1 MKNPPSPEVDNDLDV
16 NRLTAIIEST
26 PIVIYAKAV
35 DGRLLIANDATRQLI
50 GKSWPEV
57 EGKTDREFLS
67 DPVQADAVMEND
79 RQVMTSGQ
87 TLQVE
92 EWVGEASPRLF
103 LSTKSPMR
111 DENGVVV
118 GLAGVSV
125 DITDLKAAEAM
136 AIESEARCRA
146 LNEALELEV
155 AKGRADRERLDLA
168 LNASGMI
175 GVWDG
180 DLQRGLVFGDENFA
194 RIYGVDPDET
204 AAGRPLGYYF
214 EKMPEEDRQAAVLE
228 RDRMVAGNGEFT
240 HEHRIIRPDGSLLWV
255 LARGRLL
262 RDADGKPHRFV
273 GASVDI
279 TQRKLAEIRQEF
291 LVQLQDVMRG
301 LDHPQ
306 AILEAAGAHLGR
318 FLNAGRIGF
327 GEVQPDDETV
337 IVTCL
342 YANGLPPVNAVFK
355 LADFGSYIRDMARQ
369 GRTIVYDDVQSDARR
384 SSDVWDQIGTRAHVT
399 VPLVRDGRYT
409 GSLYVTHAKPYRWQP
424 ADVSLIEDVATRI
437 WDATER
443 GRAEVKLRQ
452 SEEQVRLAMESGGF
466 GSWEYESSTG
476 VVIRSLK
483 HDQIYGYADRVVDW
497 DVQRFVNHIFPA
509 DRDRVVS
516 GLRAT
521 LETGQDWQDEYRITP
536 ACGGERW
543 VEIWARR
550 QTGPDGRPTRLVGTL
565 ADITERKAT
574 EAAAIESVAQFQHFA
589 QAMANHVWTAAA
601 DGSLDWLNDRVIA
614 YSGMPAGTLKS
625 VGWLDIVHPED
636 IDAVEQEWRRALET
650 GQQYEAQ
657 CRLRR
662 GDGSFRWHIVR
673 AVAIR
678 GEDRAI
684 RRWIGTNTDIEEQ
697 KRTADALATLNATLN
712 EQVRDRTAEL
722 MAAEES
728 LRQSQKMEAVG
739 QLTGGIAHDFN
750 NLLTGIS
757 GGLEMLEN
765 RLAQGRIAELPRY
778 LQLAQS
784 AAQRAAALTQRLLA
798 FSRRQTLD
806 PKPTDINRLVSDL
819 DDLIRRTVGPAIVVS
834 VVKADSLWPTLVDP
848 SQLDN
853 ALLNLCIN
861 ARDAMP
867 SGGAITIATNNHWIS
882 EQEGRSVDLPP
893 GRYVSLCVSDT
904 GCGMPPAV
912 IERAFDPFFTTKPLG
927 EGTGLG
933 LSMIYGFV
941 RQSGGQARIESTEG
955 RGTSVRLYL
964 PGFFDAFDAQDPPT
978 GAVKRE
984 NAADHRTVLV
994 VDDEPAIRLLV
1005 AEVLADMN
1013 YSVIEAD
1020 GAEDGLEFLKAN
1032 NAVDLLITD
1041 VGLAGGMNGWQ
1052 LADAARLLRP
1062 DLTILFITGYAET
1075 VVAAQ
1080 GQLEPG
1086 MSILRKPFTLE
1097 ALAKL
1102 IQDIVSTS
1110 PSQTV
1115 R

>member
-1 MKNPPSPEVDNDLDV
+1 MENPNIPEVDNSLDV
-16 NRLTAIIEST
+16 NCLTAIIEST
-26 PIVIYAKAV
+26 PIVIYAKAA

-50 GKSWPEV
+50 GKSWLEV

-67 DPVQADAVMEND
+67 DPAQADMVMEND
-79 RQVMTSGQ
+79 RHVMATGQ
-87 TLQVE
+87 TIQVE
-92 EWVGEASPRLF
+92 EWVGASPRLF

-180 DLQRGLVFGDENFA
+180 DLRQGLVFGDENFA
-194 RIYGVDPDET
+194 RIYGVDPVET

-214 EKMPEEDRQAAVLE
+214 EKMPEEDRQAAVIE
-228 RDRMVAGNGEFT
+228 RDRMLAGSGEFT

-262 RDADGKPHRFV
+262 RDADGTPHRFV

-279 TQRKLAEIRQEF
+279 TQRKLAEIRQAF
-291 LVQLQDVMRG
+291 LVELQDLMRG
-301 LDHPQ
+301 LEQPQ

-327 GEVQPDDETV
+327 GEVQADDETV

-355 LADFGSYIRDMARQ
+355 LADFGAHIRDMVRQ
-369 GRTIVYDDVQSDARR
+369 GRTIVYDDMLTDPQR
-384 SSDVWDQIGTRAHVT
+384 SSDIWDQIGTRAHVT
-399 VPLVRDGRYT
+399 VPLIRDGRYT
-409 GSLYVTHAKPYRWQP
+409 GSLYVTHAKPHRWQP
-424 ADVSLIEDVATRI
+424 ADVSLIEDVAARI
-437 WDATER
+437 WEATER

-466 GSWEYESSTG
+466 GSWEYDASTG

-483 HDQIYGYADRVVDW
+483 HDQLYGYGDRVLDW
-497 DVQRFVNHIFPA
+497 DVQRFINHILPA
-509 DRDRVVS
+509 DRDRVQN
-516 GLRAT
+516 GLRTT
-521 LETGQDWQDEYRITP
+521 LETGIDWQDEYRINP

-543 VEIWARR
+543 LEIRARR
-550 QTGPDGRPTRLVGTL
+550 QTAQDGSPMRLVGTL
-565 ADITERKAT
+565 ADITERKMT
-574 EAAAIESVAQFQHFA
+574 QAAAIESVAQFQHFA
-589 QAMANHVWTAAA
+589 QAMANHVWTASA

-614 YSGMPAGTLKS
+614 YSGMAAEQLKS
-625 VGWLDIVHPED
+625 GGWLAIVHPED
-636 IDAVEQEWRRALET
+636 IDAVEREWRRALDT

-673 AVAIR
+673 AVAIL
-678 GEDRAI
+678 GKDHAI

-697 KRTADALATLNATLN
+697 KQTADALATLNATLH
-712 EQVRDRTAEL
+712 EQVRERTAEL

-750 NLLTGIS
+750 NLLTGIA

-765 RLAQGRIAELPRY
+765 RLAQGRVAELPRY
-778 LQLAQS
+778 LNLAQS
-784 AAQRAAALTQRLLA
+784 ATKRAAALTHRLLA

-806 PKPTDINRLVSDL
+806 PKPIDINRLVSDL
-819 DDLIRRTVGPAIVVS
+819 DDLLRRTVGPAISVT
-834 VVKADSLWPTLVDP
+834 VVKAAALWPTLVDP

-861 ARDAMP
+861 ARDAMQE
-867 SGGAITIATNNHWIS
+867 GGAITIATDNHWIDDQAGKS
-882 EQEGRSVDLPP
+882 LDLPP

-904 GCGMPPAV
+904 GVGMPPAV
-912 IERAFDPFFTTKPLG
+912 IQRAFDPFFTTKPVG

-941 RQSGGQARIESTEG
+941 RQSGGQARIISAEG
-955 RGTSVRLYL
+955 EGTSVWLYL
-964 PGFFDAFDAQDPPT
+964 PGFFDTIDAQDPPSGT
-978 GAVKRE
+978 VE
-984 NAADHRTVLV
+984 QQTPADHRTVLV
-994 VDDEPAIRLLV
+994 VDDEPTIRLLV
-1005 AEVLADMN
+1005 GEILSDMR
-1013 YSVIEAD
+1013 YTAIEAV
-1020 GAEDGLEFLKAN
+1020 GAEDGLDVLKADN
-1032 NAVDLLITD
+1032 SVDLLITD
-1041 VGLAGGMNGWQ
+1041 VGLAGGMNGRQ
-1052 LADAARLLRP
+1052 LADAARVLRP
-1062 DLTILFITGYAET
+1062 DLKILFITGYAET
-1075 VVAAQ
+1075 VIAAD
-1080 GQLEPG
+1080 GQLGPG
-1086 MSILRKPFTLE
+1086 MSILKKPFTLE
-1097 ALAKL
+1097 GLTKR
-1102 IQDIVSTS
+1102 IREIV
-1110 PSQTV
+1110 
-1115 R
+1115 